1 MRFVTLIR
9 VAATGA
15 LLVIGTAHG
24 STALAADA
32 PAAIRWTPTSVSA
45 EGKPTGYLQF
55 QNACSVCHGS
65 GPAKPGTRALTA
77 KYGGKEPALLEQR
90 TDLPPDLIRAAV
102 RQGIS
107 VMPPFRKTELSDAD
121 LEAIVA
127 YLTRKRP

>member
-1 MRFVTLIR
+1 MRWTLAP
-9 VAATGA
+9 VAPLWA
-15 LLVIGTAHG
+15 LYLIGTAQG
-24 STALAADA
+24 STALAADS
-32 PAAIRWTPTSVSA
+32 PATIRWTAVTINA
-45 EGKPTGYLQF
+45 EGKPRGYLQF
-55 QNACSVCHGS
+55 QNDCSVCHGS
-65 GPAKPGTRALTA
+65 GAAKPGTRALTA

-90 TDLPPDLIRAAV
+90 TDLAPDLIRAAV